1 MIFVRTI
8 FEIPN
13 IMMKKYKWHDK
24 LVLLVEDDP
33 SSLLLLQTILS
44 HTGAKLLVA
53 EDGET
58 AIELVRENND
68 IDMVLM
74 DIRLTGISGLQAT
87 ERIKK
92 IAPDITVIAQTA
104 CAVLGDMDMCLRA
117 GCNAYI
123 TKPLHTDTLL
133 ETMDYYFKRAVAQDI
148 LDSVYFSN

>member
-24 LVLLVEDDP
+24 VVLLVEDDP

-92 IAPDITVIAQTA
+92 LSLIHISEPT
-104 CAVLGDMDMCLRA
+104 RP
-117 GCNAYI
+117 Y
-123 TKPLHTDTLL
+123 
-133 ETMDYYFKRAVAQDI
+133 
-148 LDSVYFSN
+148 

>member
-1 MIFVRTI
+1 
-8 FEIPN
+8 
-13 IMMKKYKWHDK
+13 
-24 LVLLVEDDP
+24 
-33 SSLLLLQTILS
+33 
-44 HTGAKLLVA
+44 
-53 EDGET
+53 
-58 AIELVRENND
+58 
-68 IDMVLM
+68 MVLM